1 MIHTTKT
8 EESKDKISQ
17 SRIKLQSQNQEVNP
31 QRKLKKKVS
40 VKIVEKG
47 SSNKELGQ
55 GQF

>member
-40 VKIVEKG
+40 VKRVEKG

>member
-8 EESKDKISQ
+8 EESNDKISQ

>member
-40 VKIVEKG
+40 VKSVEKG